1 MKKTTIQGYVVLAVV
16 LAAFCAI
23 AFAVPFVKNA
33 TFWLA
38 FAFTIVAF
46 GVEIYA
52 FRTSFGKEDVRS
64 KFYGFP
70 IARLAV
76 LYFIVQLILAL
87 VLMALAQWVPAW
99 AAVILLVLL
108 LAATLVGLIAS
119 EVMRDEIE
127 RQDVVLKK
135 DVSTMR
141 ALQSKANAIVA
152 QAEDEPLKKALETF
166 AENLRYSDPVSSE
179 AIAEIEAE
187 LTHCVDE
194 LQQAVIDG
202 AVDAATTLCRK
213 AEFTLVERNRLCKLN
228 K

>member
-33 TFWLA
+33 VFWLA
-38 FAFTIVAF
+38 FAFTIIAF

-76 LYFIVQLILAL
+76 VYFVVQLVLAL
-87 VLMALAQWVPAW
+87 VMMALAKWVPAW
-99 AAVILLVLL
+99 VAVILFVVV
-108 LAATLVGLIAS
+108 LAATLVGLIAA

-127 RQDVVLKK
+127 RQDEVLKK

-152 QAEDEPLKKALETF
+152 QTEDETLKKALETF
-166 AENLRYSDPVSSE
+166 AENLRYSDPVSGE
-179 AIAEIEAE
+179 AIADIEAE
-187 LTHCVDE
+187 LTRCVDE

-202 AVDAATTLCRK
+202 AVEAAQSLCRK
-213 AEFTLVERNRLCKLN
+213 AEFTLAERNRLCKLN

>member
-1 MKKTTIQGYVVLAVV
+1 MKKSTIQGYVVLAVI

-33 TFWLA
+33 VFWLA
-38 FAFTIVAF
+38 FAFTLVAF
-46 GVEIYA
+46 GVEVYA

-76 LYFIVQLILAL
+76 VYFIVQLVLAL
-87 VLMALAQWVPAW
+87 VLMALAQWVPVW
-99 AAVILLVLL
+99 VAVILFVVV
-108 LAATLVGLIAS
+108 LAAALVGLIAA

-141 ALQSKANAIVA
+141 ALQSKANAVVS
-152 QAEDEPLKKALETF
+152 QTEDEVLKKALETF

-179 AIAEIEAE
+179 AIADIEAE
-187 LTHCVDE
+187 LSHCVDD

-202 AVDAATTLCRK
+202 AVDAALTLCRK
-213 AEFTLVERNRLCKLN
+213 AEVTLVERNRLCKLN